1 MRDKWSIVYKRAIES
16 DGSLLFPERL
26 SPEFLDE
33 QRKIMGSYL
42 FSNQYLNQ
50 VVPDDQRKFRQ
61 EWIRYY
67 EDVPQGT
74 WEFAFID
81 PAIGQ
86 EDHHDYTA
94 LVVISVTHTGDWY
107 VRIARR
113 HRLTPTEIIDLIF
126 RVQEKY
132 KCRAIGIE
140 TVAYQ
145 ESLMY
150 ILDERMKHT
159 AKVLPVIGIKSRAQT
174 KNARIEALI
183 PRFEWNRIFLARGL
197 TDLEDE
203 YFSFPRSAHD
213 DILDALASLE
223 EIVSYPTKEDKQIER
238 PHSPNHPDYERWY
251 RQELARGA
259 VSHNR
264 AEEAW

>member
-1 MRDKWSIVYKRAIES
+1 MRDKWSIVYKRAVQA
-16 DGSLLFPERL
+16 DGTLLFPERL
-26 SPEFLDE
+26 SHEFLEE
-33 QRKIMGSYL
+33 QRKVMGSYL

-50 VVPDDQRKFRQ
+50 VIPDDQKKFKH
-61 EWIRYY
+61 EWLKYFD
-67 EDVPQGT
+67 EVPRGT

-86 EDHHDYTA
+86 EEHHDYTA

-113 HRLTPTEIIDLIF
+113 QRLTPTEIIDLIF
-126 RVQEKY
+126 RVHDRF

-150 ILDERMKHT
+150 ILDERMRHT
-159 AKVLPVIGIKSRAQT
+159 AKVLPVIGIKSRTQT

-183 PRFEWNRIFLARGL
+183 PRFEWSRIHLARGL

-223 EIVSYPTKEDKQIER
+223 EIVSYPTLEDKPLEQ

-251 RQELARGA
+251 RQQLARGA
-259 VSHNR
+259 RSR
-264 AEEAW
+264 EEAW